1 MQCARPRSDE
11 YKKEAVKL
19 ADTVGVTA
27 AAKQLGI
34 HTTQIY
40 NWRGKLRVKETRT
53 EAEIRLMEENARLTR
68 ELAEKKQEND
78 FLKKASVSSTGQCN
92 TFASIND
99 NKVARNEKATRSHD
113 TSRSQDYLAR
123 LACW

>member
-1 MQCARPRSDE
+1 MTTRKKSNKPLRAQRSDE

-34 HTTQIY
+34 HATQIY
-40 NWRGKLRVKETRT
+40 NWRGKLRVKESRT
-53 EAEIRLMEENARLTR
+53 EAEVRLMDENARLTR

-78 FLKKASVSSTGQCN
+78 FLKKASAY
-92 TFASIND
+92 FA
-99 NKVARNEKATRSHD
+99 KHQK
-113 TSRSQDYLAR
+113 
-123 LACW
+123 

>member
-1 MQCARPRSDE
+1 MTTRKKSKKPVRIVRSEE

-19 ADTVGVTA
+19 ADTVGVPE

-40 NWRGKLRVKETRT
+40 NWRGKLRVKETRSD
-53 EAEIRLMEENARLTR
+53 AEIRLLDENARLTR

-78 FLKKASVSSTGQCN
+78 FLKKASAY
-92 TFASIND
+92 FA
-99 NKVARNEKATRSHD
+99 KHQK
-113 TSRSQDYLAR
+113 
-123 LACW
+123 

>member
-1 MQCARPRSDE
+1 MTIRKRAKKAQRFARSEE

-19 ADTVGVTA
+19 ADTVGVTE

-40 NWRGKLRVKETRT
+40 NWRGKLRVKETRS
-53 EAEIRLMEENARLTR
+53 EAEIRLLDENARLTR

-78 FLKKASVSSTGQCN
+78 FLKKASAY
-92 TFASIND
+92 FA
-99 NKVARNEKATRSHD
+99 KHQK
-113 TSRSQDYLAR
+113 
-123 LACW
+123 